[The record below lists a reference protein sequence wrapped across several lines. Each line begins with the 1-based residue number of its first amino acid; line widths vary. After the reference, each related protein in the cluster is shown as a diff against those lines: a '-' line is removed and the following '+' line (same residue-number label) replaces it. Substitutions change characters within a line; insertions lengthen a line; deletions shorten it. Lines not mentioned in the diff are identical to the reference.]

1 MSGALQLSDED
12 LDTLSLLRFLCLP
25 EIVHAPA
32 LLIRL
37 GRLEVHDVAAV
48 RFGLVAAEDSD

>member
-1 MSGALQLSDED
+1 MSGAPQPSDED

-25 EIVHAPA
+25 GIVHAPV

-37 GRLEVHDVAAV
+37 GRLEVHNVAAV
-48 RFGLVAAEDSD
+48 RFGLAAAEDSD